1 MSGYIERAE
10 IPGLVTLVSRKD
22 EVHVEP
28 LGTFMLN
35 ASAPMQRD
43 TIFRIAS
50 LTKPI
55 TAAAAMLL
63 VEECR
68 LRLDDPIDGW
78 LPELANR
85 RVLRTLD
92 AELDDTVPARRAITV
107 RDLLTQRLGIGSVMA
122 PAGPYPI
129 QRAIAELR
137 IGGDGPPRPAQC
149 PPTEEWMR
157 RLGSL
162 PLLHH
167 PGEQWSYHIGL
178 DVVGV
183 LVSRVSGRSFG
194 AFLQERIFEPLG
206 MRDTG
211 FRIAPE
217 KQHRFPACYQSSSD
231 GRGLTLYDGV
241 EDSQWS
247 QPPPFESGGGGL
259 VSTVDDYYA
268 FCRMMLNGGRHGA
281 ARILSRASVELMTTD
296 QLTPEQRESNQAF
309 FDGNSGWG
317 FGMGV
322 NIKRDDLASVPGR
335 FGWAGGV
342 GTSAYTDPH
351 EHLIGILMTQRHL
364 DSHAGANVHRNF
376 WTTTY
381 QAIAD

>member
-68 LRLDDPIDGW
+68 LRLDDPVDGW

-122 PAGPYPI
+122 PAGTYPI
-129 QRAIAELR
+129 QRAIAELQ

-149 PPTEEWMR
+149 PPTDEWMR

-217 KQHRFPACYQSSSD
+217 KQHRFPACYQSASD

-268 FCRMMLNGGRHGA
+268 FCHMMLNKGRHGA

-322 NIKRDDLASVPGR
+322 TIKRDDLASVPGR

-364 DSHAGANVHRNF
+364 DSQAGANVHRDF